1 MKLMIEEPG
10 KVKLVDLAMS
20 CPCKQRRQGRLL
32 IIADENK
39 KIALFTINK
48 HRLTYNTIAP

>member
-32 IIADENK
+32 IKADENK